1 MTSSGSIEI
10 AKHIRGLALGGIL
23 VYAFKKG
30 GK

>member
-1 MTSSGSIEI
+1 MISSSSIEL

-30 GK
+30 EK